1 MPFDGVEIE
10 LGLVRR
16 TTDAPL
22 VDLGRD
28 DAALVGLLLVQWA
41 AHLLVDLQL
50 RRRAHLGVL
59 LVRSLALVRWSKL
72 ILLRRRLSWRCHV
85 HLLAIATSLRPSLDL
100 VLDLLRLLLVR
111 LSDGEAL
118 AHLQLLG
125 AVERAQVRLLLYHV
139 PLVLVWRLGRRLSL
153 LV

>member
-10 LGLVRR
+10 LGLVRGA
-16 TTDAPL
+16 TDAPL
-22 VDLGRD
+22 VYLRRD

-100 VLDLLRLLLVR
+100 VLDLFLDHFLDWYFDLYLDLLLF
-111 LSDGEAL
+111 SKK
-118 AHLQLLG
+118 
-125 AVERAQVRLLLYHV
+125 YF
-139 PLVLVWRLGRRLSL
+139 PKTI
-153 LV
+153 

>member
-10 LGLVRR
+10 LGLVRGA
-16 TTDAPL
+16 TDAPL
-22 VDLGRD
+22 VYLRRD

-59 LVRSLALVRWSKL
+59 LVRSLALVRSKL

-100 VLDLLRLLLVR
+100 VLDLLRLFLVR

-139 PLVLVWRLGRRLSL
+139 PLVLVRRLGRRLSL

>member
-1 MPFDGVEIE
+1 MPLDGVEIE
-10 LGLVRR
+10 LSLVRGAA
-16 TTDAPL
+16 DAPL
-22 VDLGRD
+22 VYLGWN

-41 AHLLVDLQL
+41 THLLIDLKLRRSAHLC
-50 RRRAHLGVL
+50 VL
-59 LVRSLALVRWSKL
+59 LVSSWALVRWPNL
-72 ILLRRRLSWRCHV
+72 ILLRRRLSWRCYV

-100 VLDLLRLLLVR
+100 VLDLLRLFFVR

-125 AVERAQVRLLLYHV
+125 AVERAEVRLLLHHV
-139 PLVLVWRLGRRLSL
+139 PLVLVRRLGWWLSL